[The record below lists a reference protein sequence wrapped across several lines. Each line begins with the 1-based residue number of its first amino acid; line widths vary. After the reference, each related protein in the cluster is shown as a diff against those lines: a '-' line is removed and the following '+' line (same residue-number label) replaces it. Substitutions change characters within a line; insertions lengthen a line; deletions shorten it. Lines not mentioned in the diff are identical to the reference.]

1 MKQLLTKKLNN
12 HALIDAALKLDNVG
26 CLIKNE
32 ANLIYLDIDD
42 NYIHQ
47 LLPLLGDKK
56 IKSPDYFNEHLI
68 GAHISVVYPDEIKL
82 IADKDL
88 GGKHHF
94 KIKEAYTAKLDLK
107 NYYVLTVDA
116 PSLLELRRKYALP
129 DLLSFKDYGVEF
141 HITIGVRVD

>member
-12 HALIDAALKLDNVG
+12 HALIDTASKLDNVG
-26 CLIKNE
+26 YLVKNE

-56 IKSPDYFNEHLI
+56 IKSPDYFSEHII
-68 GAHISVVYPDEIKL
+68 GAHISVIYPNELKPITDNE
-82 IADKDL
+82 L
-88 GGKHHF
+88 GSKHYF
-94 KIKEAYTAKLDLK
+94 KIKEAYTAKLDLR

-129 DLLSFKDYGVEF
+129 DLLCFKNYGVEF
-141 HITIGVRVD
+141 HITIGVRVE